1 MNILKKIINNQKNKN
16 KEIDK
21 ILDKNINYTITFDN
35 NELILLDNNKKILVT
50 EYIFYG
56 IYQNDKKLWVWANSI
71 PGVSKKQLKNLKDI
85 KNKSY
90 IFEEDSHPDI
100 QFIYQ
105 FLNTDILEVTKKDK
119 LNLINNVLLFLT
131 DAKTILNP
139 INKYGNIQY
148 IGIKKIKEKY
158 I

>member
-35 NELILLDNNKKILVT
+35 DELILLDNNKKILVT

-119 LNLINNVLLFLT
+119 LNLINDVLLFLT